1 MVRYIIVINTCKTLT
16 TNTRCVLRNHYEIKS
31 CADQP
36 QSFTINGFFQ
46 MVQHQTQNLNTT
58 VLLITTLFKNLR
70 QMSVITISN
79 KLCQLWK
86 DTIGI
91 QICIINVLKKGIV

>member
-1 MVRYIIVINTCKTLT
+1 
-16 TNTRCVLRNHYEIKS
+16 
-31 CADQP
+31 
-36 QSFTINGFFQ
+36 

-91 QICIINVLKKGIV
+91 QICIINTLAVYMFVAPIGMCFFVKNLSVVEIKMSYLYLVNNIPYLWSDISL

>member
-1 MVRYIIVINTCKTLT
+1 
-16 TNTRCVLRNHYEIKS
+16 
-31 CADQP
+31 
-36 QSFTINGFFQ
+36 
-46 MVQHQTQNLNTT
+46 MVQHQTQNTA

-86 DTIGI
+86 DTIDI